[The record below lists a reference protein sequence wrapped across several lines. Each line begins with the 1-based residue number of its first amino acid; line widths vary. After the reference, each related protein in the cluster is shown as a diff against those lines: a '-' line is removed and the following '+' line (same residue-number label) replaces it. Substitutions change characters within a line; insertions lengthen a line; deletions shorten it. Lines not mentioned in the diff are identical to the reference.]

1 MAKTPQTPTAGFGA
15 PSPEPPKTKKKHAI
29 VRTEKGTFKK
39 GHTGNPNGS
48 RKQIFHTSKPWKQAI
63 MRELRDRS
71 DREQADELQKI
82 AARLIDS
89 ALRGLF
95 PMAAITEIGNRLD
108 GSPEKEPA
116 APQQNTL
123 QIMMNSIRVLNLTP
137 EQRNELARQLA
148 AQQHPTIDGG
158 SEPS

>member
-1 MAKTPQTPTAGFGA
+1 
-15 PSPEPPKTKKKHAI
+15 
-29 VRTEKGTFKK
+29 
-39 GHTGNPNGS
+39 
-48 RKQIFHTSKPWKQAI
+48 